1 MNKLTILSKIAKIVI
16 IANRYEKYTQ
26 EARVFKMNATKAKN
40 EFGLL
45 LERVHKEPVSI
56 EKNGRAVAVVVSLED
71 FERMEALEDAWWA
84 KKAEE
89 AAKEGFLGPEE
100 SEKFLAEMMNAK
112 D

>member
-1 MNKLTILSKIAKIVI
+1 MI
-16 IANRYEKYTQ
+16 
-26 EARVFKMNATKAKN
+26 KMNATKAKN

-45 LERVHKEPVSI
+45 LDTARSQPVGI
-56 EKNGRAVAVVVSLED
+56 EKNGRAVAVVLSIEE

-89 AAKEGFLGPEE
+89 VAAEGFLDQGE
-100 SEKFLAEMMNAK
+100 SEKFLAEMLNAK